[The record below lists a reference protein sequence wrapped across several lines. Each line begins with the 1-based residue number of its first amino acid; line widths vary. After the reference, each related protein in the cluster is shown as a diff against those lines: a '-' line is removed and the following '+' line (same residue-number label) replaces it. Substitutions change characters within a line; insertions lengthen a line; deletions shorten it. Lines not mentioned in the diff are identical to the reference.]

1 MRPAAWRVGLFTLL
15 GAALLLAAIVGS
27 TRWFAA
33 TEAAR
38 MRFDNSVFGLQVGAP
53 VVFRGVRVGQVTA
66 FGLAPLG
73 PGGVAVPVTA
83 EFDRT
88 LLAELL
94 GPGRSTAPSP
104 VAELVARGLV
114 ARLAM
119 QSLLT
124 GQLYI
129 ELDID
134 TARARAAPT
143 AAGGEALPL
152 IPTEPTRLQTLQA
165 QLQGLDLAQI
175 GQDLAV
181 LARSARE
188 LMAGPQPERV
198 LARTADAAQALERLA
213 QRLEREIGPLGA
225 SARQTLAGTQRT
237 LAQVGQG
244 AQQLGDAAGAVQGQV
259 RSVAQGLQ
267 PLGVQLQ
274 RSAEELAQAAATLR
288 EAAAVDSNLRLGAER
303 ALQDVSRAARAL
315 RELSET
321 VDAHP
326 ELLLRGRGA
335 APSTP

>member
-1 MRPAAWRVGLFTLL
+1 MRPMAWRVGLFAVL
-15 GAALLLAAIVGS
+15 GVALLLAAIVGS

-38 MRFDNSVFGLQVGAP
+38 MRFDSSVFGLQVGAP

-73 PGGVAVPVTA
+73 PGGVVVPVTA
-83 EFDRT
+83 EFDRA
-88 LLAELL
+88 LLRDLL
-94 GPGRSTAPSP
+94 GQESAPASM
-104 VAELVARGLV
+104 VAELVRRGLV

-124 GQLYI
+124 GQLYV

-134 TARARAAPT
+134 PARAVAAAAAPEPRT
-143 AAGGEALPL
+143 LPV

-181 LARSARE
+181 LARSARQ

-213 QRLEREIGPLGA
+213 ARLERELDRLSA

-237 LAQVGQG
+237 LQQVGQG
-244 AQQLGDAAGAVQGQV
+244 AQQVGDAAAAVQGQV
-259 RSVAQGLQ
+259 RSVAQGLL
-267 PLGVQLQ
+267 PLTEEL
-274 RSAEELAQAAATLR
+274 RRTAEELTLAATTLR
-288 EAAAVDSNLRLGAER
+288 EAAAGDSSLRLGADR

-321 VDAHP
+321 VERQPD
-326 ELLLRGRGA
+326 LLLRGRAPAPA
-335 APSTP
+335 AP

>member
-1 MRPAAWRVGLFTLL
+1 MLPPRRQRA
-15 GAALLLAAIVGS
+15 
-27 TRWFAA
+27 
-33 TEAAR
+33 AAR
-38 MRFDNSVFGLQVGAP
+38 RC
-53 VVFRGVRVGQVTA
+53 R
-66 FGLAPLG
+66 
-73 PGGVAVPVTA
+73 
-83 EFDRT
+83 
-88 LLAELL
+88 
-94 GPGRSTAPSP
+94 
-104 VAELVARGLV
+104 
-114 ARLAM
+114 
-119 QSLLT
+119 
-124 GQLYI
+124 
-129 ELDID
+129 
-134 TARARAAPT
+134 
-143 AAGGEALPL
+143 L

-225 SARQTLAGTQRT
+225 SARQALAGTQRT

>member
-1 MRPAAWRVGLFTLL
+1 MRPMAWRVGLFAVL
-15 GAALLLAAIVGS
+15 GVALLLAAIVGS

-38 MRFDNSVFGLQVGAP
+38 MRFDGSVFGLQVGAP

-66 FGLAPLG
+66 FGLAPLS

-83 EFDRT
+83 EFDRA

-94 GPGRSTAPSP
+94 GPEQRTPPSL
-104 VAELVARGLV
+104 VAELVGRGLV

-124 GQLYI
+124 GQLYV

-134 TARARAAPT
+134 PARAVA
-143 AAGGEALPL
+143 ALPAL
-152 IPTEPTRLQTLQA
+152 DPNTLPAIPTEPTRLQTLQA
-165 QLQGLDLAQI
+165 QLQGLDLAQT

-181 LARSARE
+181 LARSARQ
-188 LMAGPQPERV
+188 LMAGPQPERA

-213 QRLEREIGPLGA
+213 VRLERELGPLST

-237 LAQVGQG
+237 LQQVGHG
-244 AQQLGDAAGAVQGQV
+244 AQQVGDAATAVQGQM
-259 RSVAQGLQ
+259 RSVAQGIL
-267 PLGVQLQ
+267 PLT
-274 RSAEELAQAAATLR
+274 EELRRTAEQLALGATTLR
-288 EAAAVDSNLRLGAER
+288 EAAAGDSSLRLGADR

-321 VDAHP
+321 VERQPD
-326 ELLLRGRGA
+326 LLLRGRAPAPA
-335 APSTP
+335 AP